1 MSNVFKA
8 LADPT
13 RRSILQLLKA
23 GPMTAGEIAEH
34 FDVSKPTLSAHF
46 AVLREAELIGS
57 EKDGKHITYWLNAT
71 VLQEALLAFASTLDL
86 GIKAGRAVASP
97 RKAPARPAARRS

>member
-13 RRSILQLLKA
+13 RRKILQLLKA
-23 GPMTAGEIAEH
+23 RPMTAGEIAEH
-34 FDVSKPTLSAHF
+34 FHVSKPTLSAHF

-57 EKDGKHITYWLNAT
+57 EKDGKHVTYWLNAS
-71 VLQEALLAFASTLDL
+71 VLEEALLAFAGALEL
-86 GIKAGRAVASP
+86 NVKPGRAAT
-97 RKAPARPAARRS
+97 PARKPAARRS

>member
-13 RRSILQLLKA
+13 RRRILQLLKA
-23 GPMTAGEIAEH
+23 GPMNAGEIAEH
-34 FDVSKPTLSAHF
+34 FATSKPTLSAHF

-57 EKDGKHITYWLNAT
+57 EKHGKHVIYWLNAS
-71 VLQEALLAFASTLDL
+71 VLEEALLAFASALDL
-86 GIKAGRAVASP
+86 NVKPGRASPPAPKPAP
-97 RKAPARPAARRS
+97 RKS

>member
-13 RRSILQLLKA
+13 RRRILQLLRER
-23 GPMTAGEIAEH
+23 PMTAGEIAEH
-34 FDVSKPTLSAHF
+34 FAVSKPTLSAHF

-57 EKDGKHITYWLNAT
+57 EKEGKHVTYWLNAS
-71 VLQEALLAFASTLDL
+71 VLEEALLAFSSALDL
-86 GIKAGRAVASP
+86 GLKPGRAG
-97 RKAPARPAARRS
+97 APARKPAARRT